1 MELLLVLLVFIM
13 SYSRS
18 LRSRDTQRSG
28 TTPLANQLNVCYAVS
43 MTDEEGAL
51 MQAEYEA
58 ECYEASASQFTSC
71 PQPLDFPTNLC
82 HTKFMTYTRQ
92 QLIDALQRE
101 YEYLCHDCP
110 DDDDD
115 LTTAEYAEFLQS
127 LTLDELI
134 DETSCEDDSYTLD
147 EYLASWS

>member
-1 MELLLVLLVFIM
+1 M
-13 SYSRS
+13 SFETT
-18 LRSRDTQRSG
+18 LGSG
-28 TTPLANQLNVCYAVS
+28 THPLANQLNVCYAVS
-43 MTDEEGAL
+43 MTDREAAA
-51 MQAEYEA
+51 MQAEYE
-58 ECYEASASQFTSC
+58 ASQFTSC
-71 PQPLDFPTNLC
+71 PQPLDFPTNPC
-82 HTKFMTYTRQ
+82 HTESMTYTRQ